1 MQRYF
6 ALALLSIA
14 LVVPSAAKRKPQ
26 NVRLWMLPVEGCTAS
41 FYAQQE
47 PDPFFTNIVEF
58 KDKGVVKFR
67 GATGILENYPAT
79 ITLHIEYRT
88 DLSILKTS
96 PKPQKPCP
104 RFEPGLI
111 NFTAAWNNGSRTLPA
126 DATVTKREHVGP
138 EPLCEMTCSDL
149 WVYNLQIASKAVPLT
164 DKLVLTIDSSDGK
177 HLSTLAGRLGR
188 LGHDVPPV
196 SPVIDPSAERE

>member
-6 ALALLSIA
+6 ALVLLS
-14 LVVPSAAKRKPQ
+14 LGVVLPSPAKRKPQ

-41 FYAQQE
+41 FYARQE

-67 GATGILENYPAT
+67 GATGILENYRAT
-79 ITLHIEYRT
+79 IRLHIEYRT

-96 PKPQKPCP
+96 TKPQKPCP
-104 RFEPGLI
+104 PFDPGLV
-111 NFTAAWNNGSRTLPA
+111 NFRAAWSNGSRTLPA
-126 DATVTKREHVGP
+126 DTTVTKREHVGP

-149 WVYNLQIASKAVPLT
+149 WVYKVQIVSRGVSLT
-164 DKLVLTIDSSDGK
+164 DELAITIDSSDGR

-188 LGHDVPPV
+188 LGHARAHNSVT
-196 SPVIDPSAERE
+196 SM